1 MLINFKPRKLIK
13 FTGEGMDICV
23 CVKIFLKRK
32 KWIKGN
38 FLQGFILSKKQ
49 CKYKSI
55 SAKEYNNEKYV
66 EQN

>member
-1 MLINFKPRKLIK
+1 MK

-23 CVKIFLKRK
+23 CKNILKEK
-32 KWIKGN
+32 KKMDQRQ
-38 FLQGFILSKKQ
+38 FFARFHFF
-49 CKYKSI
+49 YKSI